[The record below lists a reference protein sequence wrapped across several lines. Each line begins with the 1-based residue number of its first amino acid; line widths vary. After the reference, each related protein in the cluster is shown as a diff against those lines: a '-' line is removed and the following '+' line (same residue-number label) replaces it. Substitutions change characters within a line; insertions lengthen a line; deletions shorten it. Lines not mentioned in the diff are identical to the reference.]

1 MKIKSFIVFLFL
13 VLLTSCE
20 TNNSIVNNLGER
32 EANEIIVFLAS
43 KGVHAVK
50 VPAAV
55 SSTAVATG
63 PSNLWNITV
72 DSNDAVY
79 AMSILNQ
86 NGLPRRQGTTL
97 LELFAKSGLMS
108 SDREENIRFQSGLAE
123 QLKNTIRKMDGVIDA
138 EVQLSFPQEATTPGA
153 APPRITASVFVKHQ
167 GVMEDPNNFLETKIK
182 RLVSG
187 AITGLDFDS
196 VSVISDRSRFT
207 DISLSKTAEPISA
220 KGQARDYVSVWSI
233 VMSKSSVGKFR
244 SLFIFFI
251 LLIIALGGL
260 IGWLVYKFYPDLIRK
275 SLQKIPG
282 LKKAETKSE

>member
-1 MKIKSFIVFLFL
+1 MKIKSFIVFLAL
-13 VLLTSCE
+13 IVLTSCE
-20 TNNSIVNNLGER
+20 TNNSIVNNLPER

-50 VPAAV
+50 VPAPV
-55 SSTAVATG
+55 SATAAAG
-63 PSNLWNITV
+63 APANLWNITV
-72 DSNDAVY
+72 DSKDSVY

-108 SDREENIRFQSGLAE
+108 SDKEENIRFQSGLAE

-138 EVQLSFPQEATTPGA
+138 EVQLSFPQESTTPGV
-153 APPRITASVFVKHQ
+153 APPKISASVFVKHQ

-207 DISLSKTAEPISA
+207 DISLSKNAEPIAA
-220 KGQARDYVSVWSI
+220 KGKSRDFVSVWSI

-282 LKKAETKSE
+282 LKKAETKE